1 MRNILIIARRD
12 LRAQFNSPV
21 AYVVLGGTML
31 LLGVVFFLIP
41 HISGFIAGSFWDVDR
56 ATMDQMFAILPLLMS
71 VFVIPAVTMRSLAAE
86 KGSGTL
92 ELLITM
98 PIRDT
103 EVILG
108 KYLAALT
115 MVVILLGATLL
126 YPFVMFYPSGMLNLF
141 WHLGAL
147 DWGPVWSGYLGC
159 LLFSGAAVAVGMMLS
174 SLTESDVIAFFM
186 TLGVLGLVWA
196 IGWIVAVA
204 HSDNAAGNVFV
215 DALGFISF
223 QTRYQSFPRG
233 LIDTRA
239 VVYFLSVTI
248 VCLLVS
254 FRSLE
259 SRKWS

>member
-1 MRNILIIARRD
+1 MRNIFIIARRD

-31 LLGVVFFLIP
+31 LLGVFFFLIP
-41 HISGFIAGSFWDVDR
+41 HIPGVVAGSFWDVDR
-56 ATMDQMFAILPLLMS
+56 ATMDQMFATLPIFLS
-71 VFVIPAVTMRSLAAE
+71 IFVIPAVTMRSLAAE

-98 PIRDT
+98 PVKDS

-108 KYLAALT
+108 KYFAALA
-115 MVVILLGATLL
+115 MVLILLAATLL
-126 YPFVMFYPSGMLNLF
+126 YPIGMFVWP

-147 DWGPVWSGYLGC
+147 DWGPVWAGYLGC
-159 LLFSGAAVAVGMMLS
+159 G
-174 SLTESDVIAFFM
+174 LTESDVVAFFT
-186 TLGVLGLVWA
+186 TLGVLGVVYA
-196 IGWIVAVA
+196 IGWVVSVWHA
-204 HSDNAAGNVFV
+204 DNTTGSTLI

-223 QTRYQSFPRG
+223 QTRYQPFARG

-239 VVYFLSVTI
+239 IVYFVSVT
-248 VCLLVS
+248 VLCLLVA

>member
-21 AYVVLGGTML
+21 AYVVIGGSLL
-31 LLGVVFFLIP
+31 LLGIIFFLVP
-41 HISGFIAGSFWDVDR
+41 HMGVGGVAIGGFWEIDR
-56 ATMDQMFAILPLLMS
+56 ASMDQMFATLPPLLS
-71 VFVIPAVTMRSLAAE
+71 LFVIPAVTMRSLAAE

-98 PIRDT
+98 PVRDS

-108 KYLAALT
+108 KYLASCG
-115 MVVILLGATLL
+115 VVLVLLILTLL
-126 YPFVMFYPSGMLNLF
+126 YPIAMFWKP

-159 LLFSGAAVAVGMMLS
+159 AFFAFAAVGVGMMLS

-186 TLGVLGLVWA
+186 TSAVLVFLYA
-196 IGWIVAVA
+196 IGLL
-204 HSDNAAGNVFV
+204 AASVHWGVMG
-215 DALGFISF
+215 DALEFVSF
-223 QTRYQSFPRG
+223 STRYQSFSRG

-239 VVYFLSVTI
+239 LIYFTSVAI

>member
-1 MRNILIIARRD
+1 MRNIFIIARRD

-41 HISGFIAGSFWDVDR
+41 HISGVLAGSFWDVDR
-56 ATMDQMFAILPLLMS
+56 ATMDQMFASLPLFLS

-98 PIRDT
+98 PVKDS

-108 KYLAALT
+108 KYIAALA
-115 MVVILLGATLL
+115 MVLILLFATLL
-126 YPFVMFYPSGMLNLF
+126 YPLGMFVWP
-141 WHLGAL
+141 WHLGTL

-159 LLFSGAAVAVGMMLS
+159 VCFSAAAVGVGMMLS
-174 SLTESDVIAFFM
+174 SLTESDVVAFFM
-186 TLGVLGLVWA
+186 TLGVLGVVYA
-196 IGWIVAVA
+196 IGWIVAVW
-204 HSDNAAGNVFV
+204 HSDNTTGSTLI

-223 QTRYQSFPRG
+223 QTRYQGFAKG

-239 VVYFLSVTI
+239 ILYFVSVT
-248 VCLLVS
+248 VLCLLVA

>member
-21 AYVVLGGTML
+21 AYVVVGGAL
-31 LLGVVFFLIP
+31 LLIGVMFFMIP
-41 HISGFIAGSFWDVDR
+41 RMAGGFFVSFWDVDR
-56 ATMDQMFAILPLLMS
+56 ASMDQLFEYLPLVLS
-71 VFVIPAVTMRSLAAE
+71 LFVIPAVTMRTLAAE

-98 PIRDT
+98 PVRDS

-108 KYLAALT
+108 KYIAACAT
-115 MVVILLGATLL
+115 VCILLAGTLL
-126 YPFVMFYPSGMLNLF
+126 YPIAMFTWP
-141 WHLGAL
+141 WHLGSL

-159 LLFSGAAVAVGMMLS
+159 ALFSLAGVALGMMLS
-174 SLTESDVIAFFM
+174 SVTESDVIAFFM
-186 TLGVLGLVWA
+186 TSGVLCVLYAVGWMVSVLPGGLGDA
-196 IGWIVAVA
+196 IG
-204 HSDNAAGNVFV
+204 FV
-215 DALGFISF
+215 SF
-223 QTRYQSFPRG
+223 QTRYQAFARG

-239 VVYFLSVTI
+239 VIYFLSVAI

>member
-12 LRAQFNSPV
+12 LAAQFNSPV
-21 AYVVLGGTML
+21 AYVVIGGSLL
-31 LLGVVFFLIP
+31 LLGIMIFLAPHMGVAGVAVGGFWEVDHATVDQVFMCLP
-41 HISGFIAGSFWDVDR
+41 
-56 ATMDQMFAILPLLMS
+56 PLLS
-71 VFVIPAVTMRSLAAE
+71 LFVIPAVTMRSLAAE

-98 PIRDT
+98 PVRDS

-108 KYLAALT
+108 KYLASCALVFVLVT
-115 MVVILLGATLL
+115 LTLL
-126 YPFVMFYPSGMLNLF
+126 YPFAMFKWP

-147 DWGPVWSGYLGC
+147 DWGPVWAGYLGC
-159 LLFSGAAVAVGMMLS
+159 LFFSFASVGVGMMLS

-186 TLGVLGLVWA
+186 TSASLVFLYA
-196 IGWIVAVA
+196 IGLL
-204 HSDNAAGNVFV
+204 AASVNWGVV
-215 DALGFISF
+215 GDALEFISF
-223 QTRYQSFPRG
+223 SSRFQSFTRG

-239 VVYFLSVTI
+239 ILYFTSVAI
-248 VCLLVS
+248 LCLLVS

>member
-1 MRNILIIARRD
+1 MRNIFIIARRD

-21 AYVVLGGTML
+21 AYVVIGGTML
-31 LLGVVFFLIP
+31 LLGVLFFLVP
-41 HISGFIAGSFWDVDR
+41 HMAVAGVAVGGFWEIDR
-56 ATMDQMFAILPLLMS
+56 ATMDEMFTCLPPLMS
-71 VFVIPAVTMRSLAAE
+71 LFVIPAVTMRALAAE

-98 PIRDT
+98 PVRDS

-108 KYLAALT
+108 KYVASCA
-115 MVVILLGATLL
+115 VVLILLASTLL
-126 YPFVMFYPSGMLNLF
+126 YPFAMFKWP

-147 DWGPVWSGYLGC
+147 DWGPVWAGYVGC
-159 LLFSGAAVAVGMMLS
+159 VFFSLAAVGVGMMLS

-186 TLGVLGLVWA
+186 TSATLVGLYVVGLLAASVNWGVFG
-196 IGWIVAVA
+196 
-204 HSDNAAGNVFV
+204 
-215 DALGFISF
+215 DALQFVSF
-223 QTRYQSFPRG
+223 STRYQSFTRG

-239 VVYFLSVTI
+239 LVYFLSVTI

>member
-21 AYVVLGGTML
+21 AYVVIGGTML
-31 LLGVVFFLIP
+31 LLGVLFFLLP
-41 HISGFIAGSFWDVDR
+41 HVGGSFLMGSFWELDR
-56 ATMDQMFAILPLLMS
+56 ASLDPLFGYLPVLMS
-71 VFVIPAVTMRSLAAE
+71 LFVVPAVTMRSLAAE
-86 KGSGTL
+86 KGVGTL

-98 PIRDT
+98 PVRDR

-108 KYLAALT
+108 KYLASCT
-115 MVVILLGATLL
+115 VVLILLAATLL
-126 YPFVMFYPSGMLNLF
+126 YPIALFYWP

-159 LLFSGAAVAVGMMLS
+159 ALFSCAGVAVGLMIS
-174 SLTESDVIAFFM
+174 SLTESDVIAFFL
-186 TLGVLGLVWA
+186 TFLALFGLYA
-196 IGWIVAVA
+196 IGWMVSLLPGALAEAV
-204 HSDNAAGNVFV
+204 
-215 DALGFISF
+215 GFISF
-223 QTRYQSFPRG
+223 QTRYQGFPKG

-239 VVYFLSVTI
+239 IVYFISVAI
-248 VCLLVS
+248 LCLLVS

>member
-21 AYVVLGGTML
+21 AYVVIGGALL
-31 LLGVVFFLIP
+31 LLGVLFFLIP
-41 HISGFIAGSFWDVDR
+41 RTGGSFFVGSFWEVDR
-56 ATMDQMFAILPLLMS
+56 ASMEQLFEYMPPLLAL
-71 VFVIPAVTMRSLAAE
+71 FVIPAVTMRSLAAE

-98 PIRDT
+98 PVRDS

-108 KYLAALT
+108 KYLASCA
-115 MVVILLGATLL
+115 MVMLLLAGTLL
-126 YPFVMFYPSGMLNLF
+126 YPILMFKWP

-147 DWGPVWSGYLGC
+147 DWGPVWSGYVGC
-159 LLFSGAAVAVGMMLS
+159 VLFSFAGVAIGMMLS

-186 TLGVLGLVWA
+186 TAVILVFLYA
-196 IGWIVAVA
+196 IGMIVALLPGLFG
-204 HSDNAAGNVFV
+204 DIIGFV
-215 DALGFISF
+215 SF
-223 QTRYQSFPRG
+223 QTRYQSFARG

-239 VVYFLSVTI
+239 VIYFLSVAT

>member
-1 MRNILIIARRD
+1 MRNIMIIARRD

-21 AYVVLGGTML
+21 AYVVVGGALL
-31 LLGVVFFLIP
+31 LLGALFFMIP
-41 HISGFIAGSFWDVDR
+41 RMGGGFFVGSFWEVDR
-56 ATMDQMFAILPLLMS
+56 ASMDQLFEYLPLVLCL
-71 VFVIPAVTMRSLAAE
+71 FVIPAVTMRTLAAE

-98 PIRDT
+98 PVRDS

-108 KYLAALT
+108 KYLAACAT
-115 MVVILLGATLL
+115 VCILLLGTLL
-126 YPFVMFYPSGMLNLF
+126 YPIAMFTWP

-147 DWGPVWSGYLGC
+147 DWGPVWAGYLGC
-159 LLFSGAAVAVGMMLS
+159 ALFSLAGVAIGMMLS
-174 SLTESDVIAFFM
+174 SMTESDVIAFF
-186 TLGVLGLVWA
+186 TTAGVLG
-196 IGWIVAVA
+196 
-204 HSDNAAGNVFV
+204 FV
-215 DALGFISF
+215 SF
-223 QTRYQSFPRG
+223 QTRYQSFARG

-239 VVYFLSVTI
+239 VIYFLSVTI

>member
-21 AYVVLGGTML
+21 AYVVIGGTLL
-31 LLGVVFFLIP
+31 LLGVLVFVIP
-41 HISGFIAGSFWDVDR
+41 HMSVGGAPVGGFWEVDR
-56 ATMDQMFAILPLLMS
+56 ATLDEMFICLPPLLS
-71 VFVIPAVTMRSLAAE
+71 LLVIPAVTMRSLAAE

-98 PIRDT
+98 PVRDS

-108 KYLAALT
+108 KYLASCG
-115 MVVILLGATLL
+115 VVLVLLAGTLL
-126 YPFVMFYPSGMLNLF
+126 YPIAMFKWP

-159 LLFSGAAVAVGMMLS
+159 LFFSLAAVGVGMMLS
-174 SLTESDVIAFFM
+174 SLTESDVVAFFL
-186 TLGVLGLVWA
+186 TTGALFILYATGPLVARASGV
-196 IGWIVAVA
+196 VA
-204 HSDNAAGNVFV
+204 
-215 DALGFISF
+215 DAVQFISF
-223 QTRYQSFPRG
+223 ESRFQSFARG
-233 LIDTRA
+233 IIDTRA
-239 VVYFLSVTI
+239 IVYFASVAI
-248 VCLLVS
+248 LCLLVS